1 MNFWNPFIRIASRV
15 ASKGN
20 RPTGPFS
27 SPTYHQRTAIL
38 KNIGTGA
45 QLNKLKRQ
53 EKAIAALKDGQ
64 RRNLL
69 TRAAPLRIKTKYA
82 VRDAERRI
90 RGPVVERIVEDGM
103 PLTVRKHDTKITA
116 GILGTMGAATA
127 PAVDTMLG
135 LPVKRAIGR
144 IGQKPRRTPTRP
156 QKPRR
161 GRRR

>member
-90 RGPVVERIVEDGM
+90 RGPVVGRDEFEPIYK
-103 PLTVRKHDTKITA
+103 VRKHDSKLGGA
-116 GILGTMGAATA
+116 GVGAMVTGTVTYGATS
-127 PAVDTMLG
+127 PDSIVRQ
-135 LPVKRAIGR
+135 KR
-144 IGQKPRRTPTRP
+144 PPSRRTPTRP

>member
-90 RGPVVERIVEDGM
+90 RGPVVGRDEFE
-103 PLTVRKHDTKITA
+103 PSYKVRKHDSKLVGA
-116 GILGTMGAATA
+116 GVGAMVTGTVTYGATS
-127 PAVDTMLG
+127 PDSIVRQ
-135 LPVKRAIGR
+135 KRT
-144 IGQKPRRTPTRP
+144 PSRRTPTRP